1 MSFLHPQLLWLLLV
15 PAALLVLA
23 LRPAR
28 STPAAYPKIPHARLG
43 PSGFRFQASALS
55 PPLPVAASLA
65 LALLVAALAR
75 PQGGEITTPSV
86 VRARD
91 VLVAMDVSRSMLAED
106 VTPSR
111 LERARLLVRSLADE
125 LQGERLGLLPFAG
138 SAFLQSPLSVDYGIL
153 RTFLDE
159 LGPDMIPAGGS
170 DFTALLTVADEAFGP
185 APSDPQVSGLSSRVS
200 LPPASDRYLIILSD
214 GEAQDDTWRPVA
226 QKLADRG
233 VRVITLGLGTA
244 QGAMIPDA
252 DGTFVKDPRGAVVL
266 SRLEASTLRELARLT
281 DGAYRDASS
290 WIDLPA
296 LLRDTVA
303 RGRATQTIEE
313 NSVRRAERFIWFLA
327 PALALLILSLVR
339 EFPVT
344 LRPRSLKLAA
354 LVGLSV
360 SSIFLSPTPTRAAE
374 PDPLLD
380 LVTRLS
386 NKDSASASDFL
397 ALANLTAQRG
407 ENGGTVSKSMLQD
420 AHAAVAKAEKLDP
433 HGAWRTEI
441 KERLERLG
449 KATESPQEP
458 PSPQDRQDSS
468 DPSDQSDPPDQ
479 PDEKPQ
485 PNPPPRSSESDSTP
499 GTPNSSSAPPQPAS
513 DSSPAP
519 KPSSD
524 ALGDLADREPPSPPQ
539 PAPGEESPSEPAQP
553 PEPTQRAGGVS
564 ASGQPRDGSETAA
577 ADPALAIPQQRLDQI
592 RDADS
597 PARLFQLIQ
606 DSELTPEDRERAASG
621 RTRDW

>member
-1 MSFLHPQLLWLLLV
+1 MSFLHPQLLWLLLA
-15 PAALLVLA
+15 PALLLVLA

-28 STPAAYPKIPHARLG
+28 STPAAYPKIPHARLRH
-43 PSGFRFQASALS
+43 SSFVLS
-55 PPLPVAASLA
+55 HWSFSPRPIFAAFA
-65 LALLVAALAR
+65 LALLVTALAR
-75 PQGGEITTPSV
+75 PQGGEIATPAV

-91 VLVAMDVSRSMLAED
+91 VLVAVDVSRSMLAAD
-106 VTPSR
+106 VAPSR

-185 APSDPQVSGLSSRVS
+185 APSSPDA
-200 LPPASDRYLIILSD
+200 PPASDRYLIVLSD
-214 GEAQDDTWRPVA
+214 GEAQDETWRAVA

-244 QGAMIPDA
+244 AGAMIPD
-252 DGTFVKDPRGAVVL
+252 GKGGLVKDERGAVVL

-281 DGAYRDASS
+281 DGAYRDASA

-296 LLRDTVA
+296 LLRETVA
-303 RGRATQTIEE
+303 RGRATESIEE
-313 NSVRRAERFIWFLA
+313 NSVRRAELFRWFLA

-344 LRPRSLKLAA
+344 LRPRALKLARAA
-354 LVGLSV
+354 LWLVVFHWSFVIGH
-360 SSIFLSPTPTRAAE
+360 SSFAAPNPARAAE
-374 PDPLLD
+374 PDPLVD

-386 NKDSASASDFL
+386 TQATLPAADLARLATLSAERGEADPAL
-397 ALANLTAQRG
+397 PKGVLRDALAAVSAGEKSSPQSADWPALRQRLETLLNPPPPPEQPEPPKPEDQSPPPEEKSEG
-407 ENGGTVSKSMLQD
+407 EKPEPEKSPSDQTSGSPESKSAD
-420 AHAAVAKAEKLDP
+420 
-433 HGAWRTEI
+433 
-441 KERLERLG
+441 
-449 KATESPQEP
+449 
-458 PSPQDRQDSS
+458 DSS
-468 DPSDQSDPPDQ
+468 DS
-479 PDEKPQ
+479 
-485 PNPPPRSSESDSTP
+485 P
-499 GTPNSSSAPPQPAS
+499 GTPSPGSAPSDSESSS
-513 DSSPAP
+513 SPP
-519 KPSSD
+519 KPSSES
-524 ALGDLADREPPSPPQ
+524 LGELKDGEPQ
-539 PAPGEESPSEPAQP
+539 PAPSDEKSPE

-564 ASGQPRDGSETAA
+564 ASGQPREASETAA
-577 ADPALAIPQQRLDQI
+577 TDPALAIPQQRLDRV

-597 PARLFQLIQ
+597 PAQLFKLIQ
-606 DSELTPEDRERAASG
+606 DSELPPDARERAAAG